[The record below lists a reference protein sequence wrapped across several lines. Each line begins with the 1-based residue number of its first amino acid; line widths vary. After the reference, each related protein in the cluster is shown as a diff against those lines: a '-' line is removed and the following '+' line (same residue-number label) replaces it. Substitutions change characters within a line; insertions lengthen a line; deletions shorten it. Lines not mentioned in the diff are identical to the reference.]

1 MPFLFHRYGSYLR
14 RKSKYAPSIPSV
26 ALNKAGEMEQTRT
39 KDEKNEDHSTVNWR
53 RRRRELEAGGI
64 EPEWAADA
72 GLDTRIGGTRERERV
87 WDVEKGVWTE

>member
-1 MPFLFHRYGSYLR
+1 M
-14 RKSKYAPSIPSV
+14 
-26 ALNKAGEMEQTRT
+26 NKAGEMEQTRM